1 MNNVDNIDTKDR
13 EITYDFAYKKANAL
27 IVYKKKSVLSR
38 KIWHYLYIFTKRV
51 LDIIIALFGQIILL
65 PLIVIVKIIS
75 LINGDT
81 APVIFVQNRIG
92 KNGKEF
98 KFYKFRSMIP
108 NADEVLYQ
116 MLEDNKELAEEY
128 RINKK
133 LKDDPRVTRLGKFL
147 RKTSL
152 DELPQLWC
160 ILAGTMSVV
169 GNRPYLPR
177 EIDDIADY
185 YEDIIKTKPGLTG
198 LWQVSG
204 RSETTFVERLE
215 LESNYSN
222 NCNILMDIVLFF
234 KTFHAVLHRKG
245 AE

>member
-1 MNNVDNIDTKDR
+1 VAKIDDIDTKDK
-13 EITYDFAYKKANAL
+13 EITYDFTYSKVNDL
-27 IVYKKKSVLSR
+27 IVYKREGKLLR
-38 KIWHYLYIFTKRV
+38 KFWHYSYIIVKRI
-51 LDIIIALFGQIILL
+51 LDIIIALVGQIILL
-65 PLIVIVKIIS
+65 PMIVIVKIINM
-75 LINGDT
+75 INGDF
-81 APVIFVQNRIG
+81 APVIFVQDRIG
-92 KNGKEF
+92 KDGKEF
-98 KFYKFRSMIP
+98 RFYKFRSMIP
-108 NADEVLYQ
+108 NADDALYKI
-116 MLEDNKELAEEY
+116 LDENPELAEEY
-128 RINKK
+128 RVNKK
-133 LKDDPRVTRLGKFL
+133 LKDDPRITKLGKFL

-177 EIDDIADY
+177 ERDDIADY

-204 RSETTFVERLE
+204 RSDTTFVERLE
-215 LESNYSN
+215 LESYYSN
-222 NCNILMDIVLFF
+222 NCNIIMDIILFF